1 MTPLDDLSLLRAFVG
16 IVECGSISAGAR
28 RLKIP
33 QPTLSRYLRE
43 LEESCEAVLLRR
55 DTHGMSLTQTG
66 QRLLD
71 DARALLAH
79 AEEASQRLRE
89 DQSTLSG
96 HLRLFATIDCGQFIV
111 TRLVSSFLRLHPKVT
126 AELALTNRPL
136 HVIQE
141 GCDVGI
147 LPGKITDESVIARS
161 AGTITLHLAAAP
173 SLLKGRPKAKQ
184 PADLESWPW
193 IGLAGAQFW
202 SAKEIRLFDK
212 NRTEQTIRVSPVL
225 VSEGVTSIRESVLD
239 GLGVSVLPDW
249 MIQEDLRS
257 GRLVRVLPQ
266 WNARDLPVHVV
277 YAGQRLLPLR
287 VSAFIDFAVAHMK
300 RELEPGG

>member
-1 MTPLDDLSLLRAFVG
+1 MTALDDLSLLRAFVG

-43 LEESCEAVLLRR
+43 LEDQCGAVLLRR

-66 QRLLD
+66 QRLLT
-71 DARALLAH
+71 DARTLLAH
-79 AEEASQRLRE
+79 AEEANQRLRE
-89 DQSTLSG
+89 DQTTLNG
-96 HLRLFATIDCGQFIV
+96 HLRLFATIDCGQFVV

-147 LPGKITDESVIARS
+147 LPGKITDESVIARP
-161 AGTITLHLAAAP
+161 AGMITLHLAAAP
-173 SLLKGRPKAKQ
+173 SLVKGRPKAKQ
-184 PADLESWPW
+184 PVDLESWPW
-193 IGLAGAQFW
+193 IGLAGFQFW
-202 SAKEIRLFDK
+202 NAKEIRLFDK
-212 NRTEQTIRVSPVL
+212 NRIEQTIRVSPVL
-225 VSEGVTSIRESVLD
+225 VSEGVTSIREAVLD

-249 MIQEDLRS
+249 MIREDLRS

-266 WNARDLPVHVV
+266 WNAKDLPIHVV
-277 YAGQRLLPLR
+277 YAGQRLLPMR
-287 VSAFIDFAVAHMK
+287 VSAFIDFAVSYMK
-300 RELEPGG
+300 KELEAGG